1 MYLWPLDREM
11 KVPYKSMAM
20 VDKVKV
26 KSFHR
31 SSKRISS
38 VMTDLALTDSD
49 TKIERITFE
58 GRVLV
63 MV

>member
-1 MYLWPLDREM
+1 
-11 KVPYKSMAM
+11 MAM
-20 VDKVKV
+20 VDEVKV

-49 TKIERITFE
+49 TKDRITFE

>member
-1 MYLWPLDREM
+1 
-11 KVPYKSMAM
+11 MAM
-20 VDKVKV
+20 VDEVKV

-38 VMTDLALTDSD
+38 VKTDLALTDSD

>member
-1 MYLWPLDREM
+1 
-11 KVPYKSMAM
+11 MAM
-20 VDKVKV
+20 VDVIKV

-31 SSKRISS
+31 SSKRIST

-49 TKIERITFE
+49 TKIERIEFE

>member
-1 MYLWPLDREM
+1 
-11 KVPYKSMAM
+11 M
-20 VDKVKV
+20 VVVIKV

-31 SSKRISS
+31 SSKSFSS

-49 TKIERITFE
+49 TKIERIKFE

>member
-1 MYLWPLDREM
+1 
-11 KVPYKSMAM
+11 MAM
-20 VDKVKV
+20 VDEVKV
-26 KSFHR
+26 KPFHR

>member
-1 MYLWPLDREM
+1 
-11 KVPYKSMAM
+11 MAM
-20 VDKVKV
+20 VDEVKV

>member
-1 MYLWPLDREM
+1 
-11 KVPYKSMAM
+11 MAM
-20 VDKVKV
+20 VDEVKV
-26 KSFHR
+26 KSFYK

>member
-1 MYLWPLDREM
+1 
-11 KVPYKSMAM
+11 MAI
-20 VDKVKV
+20 VDEVKV

-31 SSKRISS
+31 SSKRINL